1 MQVSSKFNG
10 LLERLEGFRSKPYQD
25 TGGVWTIGFGHA
37 IKKGEHFTEITR
49 EEALALLNEDTVFA
63 QNAVNNHVTVPLEQH
78 QFDALVSF
86 VYNVGERAFK
96 GSNLLK
102 CLNKGCKE
110 QVPTELRRWRFDN
123 GHPVPGL
130 SRRREAEIDTFMG
143 KA

>member
-1 MQVSSKFNG
+1 MQVSERFNG
-10 LLERLEGFRSKPYQD
+10 LLERLEGFRSTPYRD

-37 IKKGEHFTEITR
+37 IKKGEHFTSITR
-49 EEALALLNEDTVFA
+49 EQALALLNEDSAFA
-63 QNAVNNHVTVPLEQH
+63 QNAVNDCVTVPLEQH

-102 CLNKGCKE
+102 RLNKGQCQE
-110 QVPTELRRWRFDN
+110 VPTELRRWRFDN

-130 SRRREAEIDTFMG
+130 SRRREAEIDIFTG
-143 KA
+143 KV